1 MFKIRGLFFCFAL
14 AAAGSHSTA
23 QAAEA
28 PALDAFVLYD
38 SMTVTHAGVTESRQF
53 RNTLIRRPGHVWVE
67 RVLPVHSDFKHGHA
81 HKMAR
86 VNQSTEAKSG
96 HKHVDFD
103 ISAQHLTR
111 DAKGEIRADYVDHQQ
126 RQIVFVPRAE
136 YSVSGFDGSWD
147 NAAEIINEKSV
158 KAMPASK
165 RVSTLANAE
174 WREDSR
180 NGWTHRV
187 LWSNQYKIAM
197 IVESVKQDGSA
208 SRRTAVTIKPT
219 TPERDLPWKRLHGYA
234 QKEFDDFMD

>member
-1 MFKIRGLFFCFAL
+1 MSKTFYFFFC
-14 AAAGSHSTA
+14 AAMAVAGSYSLA
-23 QAAEA
+23 QAVDA
-28 PALDAFVLYD
+28 PALDASVLYN

-67 RVLPVHSDFKHGHA
+67 RVLPVHTDAKHGHA
-81 HKMAR
+81 HGMER
-86 VNQSTEAKSG
+86 VKQSAEAKSG

-103 ISAQHLTR
+103 TSAQHLTR
-111 DAKGEIRADYVDHQQ
+111 DAKGEIRADYIDHQQ

-165 RVSTLANAE
+165 RVSALANAE

-208 SRRTAVTIKPT
+208 TRRTAVTIKPA
-219 TPERDLPWKRLHGYA
+219 TPERDLPWKRLNGYA